1 VAPHTEQQNAVLAGV
16 CLGLLLSWCFYVR
29 RRRNP
34 TQRRLHYGSGGGA
47 RLPLC
52 TIEIAGGGA
61 KRAGGGAWPRS
72 DAFAADSSSGGI
84 PAAFNI
90 QADASSC
97 TSAVRTV
104 SLLILVNHLDAFS
117 HFWLCSTWRQ
127 LLCSAPCPSAICHL
141 LAICDIPLLTLYR
154 RHHLWQLAARRQ
166 PRIQTSTW
174 WRHCTEAWCVYSP
187 RSLILR
193 QLLQC
198 CLLAIARPSCVHGLL
213 Q

>member
-1 VAPHTEQQNAVLAGV
+1 MAPHTEQQNALLAGV
-16 CLGLLLSWCFYVR
+16 CLGLLLSWCFYGR

-72 DAFAADSSSGGI
+72 DAFAANSSSGGI

-97 TSAVRTV
+97 ASAVRTV
-104 SLLILVNHLDAFS
+104 SLLILVSSSGCFQ
-117 HFWLCSTWRQ
+117 Q
-127 LLCSAPCPSAICHL
+127 LF
-141 LAICDIPLLTLYR
+141 TL
-154 RHHLWQLAARRQ
+154 
-166 PRIQTSTW
+166 S
-174 WRHCTEAWCVYSP
+174 
-187 RSLILR
+187 
-193 QLLQC
+193 
-198 CLLAIARPSCVHGLL
+198 
-213 Q
+213 